1 MELFYYLLIALGL
14 NVAMFIPAYKF
25 KTDKLTDLSYGL
37 TFVILAVLVLF
48 LNSITEAKIILT
60 LMVIAWGL
68 RLGGFLFLRVRK
80 FKKDSRFDGMRES
93 FFRFFRFWFL
103 QGLTAWVVLVPALF
117 FISSGGDSVLWAGF
131 FIWLAGL
138 IIEATADWQKYRFSQ
153 KKENQGRFI
162 QEGLWNY
169 SRHPN
174 YFGEILCWVGV
185 YIFVFPGLSGLEPL
199 LALISPLF
207 IISLLLFISGIPP
220 LEKFADQK
228 WGKEKAYQEYKKSTS
243 ILVPWFKKQGK
254 K

>member
-80 FKKDSRFDGMRES
+80 FKKDLRFDGMRES

-153 KKENQGRFI
+153 KKKTKV
-162 QEGLWNY
+162 GLFK
-169 SRHPN
+169 RG
-174 YFGEILCWVGV
+174 FGI
-185 YIFVFPGLSGLEPL
+185 IPGTPIISAKFCAGLE
-199 LALISPLF
+199 F
-207 IISLLLFISGIPP
+207 TSLSFP
-220 LEKFADQK
+220 A
-228 WGKEKAYQEYKKSTS
+228 
-243 ILVPWFKKQGK
+243 
-254 K
+254 